1 MRCVSYLGQ
10 YGRAHRADQ
19 IPPAG
24 FWAAATHAHPGDLA
38 ALGTAA
44 RVYGLYRDAAQLH
57 KNATAR
63 GDARAARALVDCLH
77 ALDPADHRPARWAA
91 AHVALD
97 DPAAVAQLVVGLRK
111 AGAEEQA
118 APLAEWTAAHV
129 ALDDPVA
136 VAALLYLLR
145 VAGSEEQVAAL
156 AERLPAAGLFDLF
169 LKIDDHERR
178 FRFGRE
184 PDKAAAAPWSWED
197 LE

>member
-1 MRCVSYLGQ
+1 MIGAGPVRCVSYLGQ

-19 IPPAG
+19 IPPVG
-24 FWAAATHAHPGDLA
+24 FWAATHAHPGDLA

-44 RVYGLYRDAAQLH
+44 RVYGLYRDAAQLF

-63 GDARAARALVDCLH
+63 GDARAARSRRLPAR
-77 ALDPADHRPARWAA
+77 AGPADHRPGRWAA

-97 DPAAVAQLVVGLRK
+97 DPAAVATL
-111 AGAEEQA
+111 
-118 APLAEWTAAHV
+118 
-129 ALDDPVA
+129 LD
-136 VAALLYLLR
+136 LLR
-145 VAGSEEQVAAL
+145 AAGSEEQVAAL
-156 AERLPAAGLFDLF
+156 AEWLPAAGLFDLF